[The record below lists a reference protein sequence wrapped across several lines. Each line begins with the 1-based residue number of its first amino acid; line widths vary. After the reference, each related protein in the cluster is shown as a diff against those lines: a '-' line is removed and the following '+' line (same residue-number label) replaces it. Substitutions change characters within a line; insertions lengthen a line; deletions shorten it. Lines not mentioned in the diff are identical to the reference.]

1 VVARNAALLERIRAL
16 KADHPFWGYRRVW
29 AYLRYVEGL
38 AVNQKRVYGTMKTN
52 ALLVQ
57 PNPKLRA
64 KRRARTTKRR
74 PTRPTEWWGIDL
86 TKVTIEGF
94 GWVSIPHEH
103 PAERSDRDVE
113 PRRPRLLQI
122 GEEHRRPF
130 RLEPR
135 LSFTDKA
142 RQPVLIKQE
151 EPWECIRCGKRFGT
165 RASIERIVEKLGA
178 RHWMYSPL
186 S

>member
-86 TKVTIEGF
+86 RGSVGSRYPMNT
-94 GWVSIPHEH
+94 
-103 PAERSDRDVE
+103 
-113 PRRPRLLQI
+113 RPSV
-122 GEEHRRPF
+122 P
-130 RLEPR
+130 
-135 LSFTDKA
+135 T
-142 RQPVLIKQE
+142 
-151 EPWECIRCGKRFGT
+151 GT
-165 RASIERIVEKLGA
+165 
-178 RHWMYSPL
+178 
-186 S
+186 